1 MPMATTQKAA
11 FLLEMTREQ
20 RDELHATAAAAG
32 MTTRAYVLNRLG
44 MTLAEKQRPG
54 RKAHRQDALPEATE
68 EWPMAG

>member
-1 MPMATTQKAA
+1 MATTHKAA

-32 MTTRAYVLNRLG
+32 MTTRAYVLSRLG
-44 MTLAEKQRPG
+44 MTQPERQRPG
-54 RKAHRQDALPEATE
+54 RKVHRQDALPQANE